1 MHKFND
7 LNQTV
12 VLANIIAFQL
22 NSDTS
27 LSFGWEIT
35 LILENTVTLTMYYPN
50 NESINIEKYNTDCKH
65 LLSL

>member
-12 VLANIIAFQL
+12 VLTNIVAFQL
-22 NSDTS
+22 NSDSS

-35 LILENTVTLTMYYPN
+35 LILENTVTLTMYYPRT
-50 NESINIEKYNTDCKH
+50 SDTDIEKYHTDCKH

>member
-12 VLANIIAFQL
+12 VLTNIIAFQL
-22 NSDTS
+22 NADNKLAFS
-27 LSFGWEIT
+27 WEIT
-35 LILENTVTLTMYYPN
+35 LILENTVTLTMYYPKT
-50 NESINIEKYNTDCKH
+50 SDTDIEKYHTDCKH